1 MKLDFAHLSENKTT
15 YIELLFHAWIIALVL
30 IIHGIFPF
38 VLTKYASDKI
48 MNASKKTNEV
58 RKPSVKNYP

>member
-15 YIELLFHAWIIALVL
+15 YIEHLFHAWVIALVL

-48 MNASKKTNEV
+48 MNASKKN
-58 RKPSVKNYP
+58 KLGKKNIS